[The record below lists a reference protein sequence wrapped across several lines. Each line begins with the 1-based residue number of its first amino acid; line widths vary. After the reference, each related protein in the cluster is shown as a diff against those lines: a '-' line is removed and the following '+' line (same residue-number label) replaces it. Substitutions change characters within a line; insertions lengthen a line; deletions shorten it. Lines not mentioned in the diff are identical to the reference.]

1 MQLTGTKVQSLD
13 SQAAPSQAICPIQGP
28 VAITLTSPLLDDEVG
43 WLDWL
48 DCPLDDDELDIV
60 VLLSLLVHPDAKT
73 TKTKIPI
80 IPNILMLNFFIN
92 KSPPIEIL
100 MLFQHYTVFS
110 LIKLI

>member
-1 MQLTGTKVQSLD
+1 MFVILFPDTDLLPELSI
-13 SQAAPSQAICPIQGP
+13 ICPIQGP

-80 IPNILMLNFFIN
+80 IPI
-92 KSPPIEIL
+92 
-100 MLFQHYTVFS
+100 Y
-110 LIKLI
+110 